1 MRAMLAG
8 EICLLRI
15 AHNPSPLLMPA
26 APTLSTVQTSD
37 AIQMAAA
44 IAYSLTA
51 APLSKTPMIRAQSMR
66 LAMTTNR

>member
-15 AHNPSPLLMPA
+15 AHNPSPLLMPD
-26 APTLSTVQTSD
+26 APTLRTLQTSD
-37 AIQMAAA
+37 AIQMAAP

-66 LAMTTNR
+66 LAMTANR